1 MIVLRVVV
9 LPAPLRP
16 TRQTTSRAPTSSDT
30 PRRTW
35 LVWMKTSISTRVS
48 IAWCSRH
55 RGLAADHGVD
65 HALVRQYRR
74 GRRVG
79 QHAALVERD
88 DPVRVREND
97 VHVVLHLDDGSDP
110 DPPRRRHE

>member
-35 LVWMKTSISTRVS
+35 LVCEGDLRLPRERGCHVEELLVALRQVS
-48 IAWCSRH
+48 
-55 RGLAADHGVD
+55 
-65 HALVRQYRR
+65 
-74 GRRVG
+74 GRRV
-79 QHAALVERD
+79 ALVAEAEQLGDFERAF
-88 DPVRVREND
+88 
-97 VHVVLHLDDGSDP
+97 LHLVVPRQRREQAGPAPDSHHDGGLQRLED
-110 DPPRRRHE
+110 REVW